1 MLRSP
6 LTPYPP
12 PASHSTNPAREQLKP
27 GVVKTSSLHPYPF
40 PTPLLITNVPQ
51 NASPCCRNSFPNRHP
66 NSLPNDWHPLFLIY
80 KLFSPFPHS
89 FPCTCNFMP
98 NSLEPC
104 SPPFSICFSTRFGH
118 YGRVLF
124 KHLSPRVTNAS
135 KLKLNQLAPTRNSD
149 DKSSTFS
156 TKKCT
161 AMQGADFIKLLSHA
175 LCGIL

>member
-1 MLRSP
+1 M
-6 LTPYPP
+6 Y
-12 PASHSTNPAREQLKP
+12 H
-27 GVVKTSSLHPYPF
+27 KTLPHAVATLS
-40 PTPLLITNVPQ
+40 
-51 NASPCCRNSFPNRHP
+51 PNRHP

-156 TKKCT
+156 TKKNVLRCKGPT
-161 AMQGADFIKLLSHA
+161 LSSYYRTPCVASSKPKAHMVKRKKN
-175 LCGIL
+175 